1 MPSVSSMPSAS
12 PSVEPTG
19 TPTSTLWALQKEAI
33 RKGSYDADTG
43 PNYDLIRY
51 IVLGV
56 VGFAICVVLSI
67 FSHRTYKRCKSG
79 KSHRTG
85 RSSRYD
91 EYVAPDYSNS
101 FSEESQS
108 DQGDGLEAGIA
119 SPKSIKR
126 DNSRDHQLLA
136 ADLSANT
143 SDVVDEI
150 SRAVASFIDKPSKRV
165 RREVFAP
172 AGKLGLIVDTSN
184 EGPIVHSIKGDSPLV
199 GQVFAGDYIVAVDD
213 EDTSDWSAHNVTNLV
228 AQKSGRVRKLTLMS
242 TNWDEI
248 A

>member
-43 PNYDLIRY
+43 PNYNLI
-51 IVLGV
+51 
-56 VGFAICVVLSI
+56 
-67 FSHRTYKRCKSG
+67 RTYKRCKSG
-79 KSHRTG
+79 KSRRTG

-119 SPKSIKR
+119 SPKR

-136 ADLSANT
+136 ADFSACSSEPDDVG

-184 EGPIVHSIKGDSPLV
+184 EGPIVHSIKDDSPLI

-213 EDTSDWSAHNVTNLV
+213 EDTSDWSAHNVTKLV
-228 AQKSGRVRKLTLMS
+228 AQKSGRVRKLTLLS
-242 TNWDEI
+242 KISDEM